1 VYTHANGRD
10 IPEALDSVRKHM
22 EEGYLAVRAQ
32 VGVPGVASSYG
43 VLKAGNPY
51 ESAERG
57 LPSESLRSTERYLN
71 FAPSLFE
78 KLGMEQVPDVHLL
91 HDVHHRLTPN
101 PFPKDR
107 SSNNPS
113 TSADFLT
120 RSGWVGDLRHAV
132 IGSDVE
138 Q

>member
-1 VYTHANGRD
+1 
-10 IPEALDSVRKHM
+10 M

-32 VGVPGVASSYG
+32 AGVPGVASSYG
-43 VLKAGNPY
+43 VPKPGNPY

-78 KLGMEQVPDVHLL
+78 KLRMEPDVHLL
-91 HDVHHRLTPN
+91 HDEHHRLTPN
-101 PFPKDR
+101 PFPKDQP
-107 SSNNPS
+107 SKNPS
-113 TSADFLT
+113 TSGDFLT

-138 Q
+138 E